1 MSLPSDYTERVY
13 AGVLGKLI
21 GVYLGR
27 PFEGWKYEMLDEQF
41 GEINYYVHEHLD
53 VPLIVTDDDISGT
66 FTFLRALPDYGNNRE
81 ITAAQIG
88 QSWLNYIIEER
99 TILWWGGMG
108 NSTEHTAYL
117 RLKEGTSAPESGSM
131 DLNGQVVAE
140 QIGSQIFIDGWAMV
154 APGDPELAADLARR
168 AASVSHDGVAI
179 HGAQVLAAME
189 AQAFVETDIQKLID
203 TGLSV
208 IPADSLIYT
217 MINQI
222 REWHARN
229 GHDWRA
235 TREQIAANY
244 GYDKFGGNC
253 HMVPNHALIIHALLH
268 GGDSFQK
275 SLMIVNTSGWD
286 TDCNSGNVGCLLGIK
301 NGLTGLE
308 DGPDFRG
315 PLSDRL
321 YLPTAD
327 GGRAVT
333 DAVTESLHVANVGR
347 ALNQLPPHTLKNGA
361 RYHFELPGSVQGFM
375 ADDSVDSRDTLTLEN
390 VEGHS
395 QTGSRSLALHFNG
408 VATGRPARAAT
419 HTFIPSKETAQYFE
433 QRGYALLAS
442 PSIYPGQTVSAALEA
457 GAGNERAVNVNLY
470 LRRYNSQDDQLT
482 LEAGPCHSLEPGER
496 HTFNWT
502 MDGSGNEPIAE
513 IGVAVQSDE
522 RTQGTLYLDYL
533 TWQGEPDVSFA
544 RPDSP
549 RDRRRRGMSSPI
561 MWRHAWVNGVDS
573 YDFWWPES
581 FRLVQ
586 NRGRG
591 LLLTGTR
598 EWRDY
603 QVKSEI
609 TLHLSK
615 AAGIAARVQGMRRYY
630 ALLLCQTGDGH
641 AVARLVRALDGDT
654 ILAEADFPWE
664 FGEKHDF
671 ALQVDGDRLR
681 GWIDNLEKPLFDVND
696 NMLVSGGVA
705 LVVEEGRVMSDEVTV
720 RPV

>member
-1 MSLPSDYTERVY
+1 MTIPADYTERVY

-27 PFEGWKYEMLDEQF
+27 PFEGWPYEALNDQF

-66 FTFLRALPDYGNNRE
+66 FTFLRALPDYDNFRA
-81 ITAAQIG
+81 ISAAQIG

-117 RLKEGTSAPESGSM
+117 RLKEGVSAPESGSM
-131 DLNGQVVAE
+131 ALNGQVVSE
-140 QIGSQIFIDGWAMV
+140 QIGAQIFIDGWAMV

-208 IPADSLIYT
+208 IPTGSLIHA
-217 MINQI
+217 MIGQI
-222 REWHARN
+222 RDWHARN
-229 GHDWRA
+229 GDDWRA
-235 TREQIAANY
+235 TREEIAGNF

-268 GGDSFQK
+268 GDDNFQK

-286 TDCNSGNVGCLLGIK
+286 TDCNSGNLGCLLGIK
-301 NGLTGLE
+301 NGLAGLE

-315 PLSDRL
+315 PLADRL

-327 GGRAVT
+327 GGRAIT
-333 DAVTESLHVANVGR
+333 DAVTESLHVVNIGR
-347 ALNQLPPHTLKNGA
+347 ALHQEPQHAPKNGA

-375 ADDSVDSRDTLTLEN
+375 ADESVDSRGTLTLEN
-390 VEGHS
+390 VSGHS
-395 QTGSRSLALHFNG
+395 LTGNRSLALHFTG

-419 HTFIPSKETAQYFE
+419 HTFIPSKETADYFE
-433 QRGYALLAS
+433 KRGYGLLAS
-442 PSIYPGQTVSAALEA
+442 PSIYPGQTVSAVVEA
-457 GAGNERAVNVNLY
+457 DVGNARTVEVSLF
-470 LRRYNSQDDQLT
+470 LRRYRSQDDQLT
-482 LEAGPCHSLEPGER
+482 LKAGPCQRLGPGER
-496 HTFNWT
+496 HTFSWKLGG
-502 MDGSGNEPIAE
+502 DGNEPIAE
-513 IGVAVQSDE
+513 IGVSVQSDE
-522 RTQGTLYLDYL
+522 RTQGTIYLDHL
-533 TWQGEPDVSFA
+533 TWEGEPDVTFT
-544 RPDSP
+544 RPDYP
-549 RDRRRRGMSSPI
+549 LDRRRWEMSLPL
-561 MWRHAWVNGVDS
+561 MWRRAWVNGVDG

-591 LLLTGTR
+591 LLMTGTR

-603 QVKSEI
+603 EVKSEI
-609 TLHLSK
+609 THHLCNS
-615 AAGIAARVQGMRRYY
+615 AGIAARVQGMRRYY
-630 ALLLCQTGDGH
+630 ALLLCRTKEGH
-641 AVARLVRALDGDT
+641 KVARLIRALDGDSV
-654 ILAEADFPWE
+654 LAEAEFPWE
-664 FGEKHDF
+664 YGETHTF
-671 ALQVDGDRLR
+671 ALKVVGNRLL
-681 GWIDNLEKPLFDVND
+681 GCIDNLDEPLFDVRDSKLAN
-696 NMLVSGGVA
+696 GGIA
-705 LVVEEGRVMSDEVTV
+705 LVVEEGRVMSDEVKV
-720 RPV
+720 RPI

>member
-1 MSLPSDYTERVY
+1 MSIPSDYSERVY

-27 PFEGWKYEMLDEQF
+27 PFEGWTYEMLNDQF

-66 FTFLRALPDYGNNRE
+66 FTFLRALPDYGNSRAV
-81 ITAAQIG
+81 TAAQIG

-117 RLKEGTSAPESGSM
+117 RLKEGIPAPDSGSM
-131 DLNGQVVAE
+131 ALNGQVVAE
-140 QIGSQIFIDGWAMV
+140 QIGAQIFIDGWAMV

-189 AQAFVETDIQKLID
+189 AQAFVEPDIQALID

-208 IPADSLIYT
+208 IPEDSLIRA
-217 MINQI
+217 MISQI
-222 REWHARN
+222 REWHARH
-229 GHDWRA
+229 GDDWRA
-235 TREQIAANY
+235 TREEIAANF

-268 GGDSFQK
+268 GEDSFQK

-301 NGLTGLE
+301 NGLAGLE

-333 DAVTESLHVANVGR
+333 DAVTESLHVANIGR
-347 ALNQLPPHTLKNGA
+347 AMSQAPIDAPKDGA

-375 ADDSVDSRDTLTLEN
+375 ADESVDSRGTLTLEN
-390 VEGHS
+390 VPGHS
-395 QTGSRSLALHFNG
+395 RSGGRSLALKFNG
-408 VATGRPARAAT
+408 VAAGRPARTAT
-419 HTFIPSKETAQYFE
+419 HTFIPSKETAVYFE
-433 QRGYALLAS
+433 QRGYGLLAS
-442 PSIYPGQTVSAALEA
+442 PSIYPGQTVSAAVEA
-457 GAGNERAVNVNLY
+457 DPGNERAVDANLY
-470 LRRYNSQDDQLT
+470 LRRYRSQDDQLT
-482 LEAGPCHSLEPGER
+482 LEAGPSQRLEPGAN

-502 MDGSGNEPIAE
+502 VDGEGNEPIAE

-522 RTQGTLYLDYL
+522 RTQGTIYLDYL
-533 TWQGEPDVSFA
+533 TWKGEPDVTFT
-544 RPDSP
+544 RPDAP
-549 RDRRRRGMSSPI
+549 LDRRRLGMSIPQ
-561 MWRHAWVNGVDS
+561 MWRRAWVNGVDS

-591 LLLTGTR
+591 LLSTGTR
-598 EWRDY
+598 EWRAY
-603 QVKSEI
+603 EVKSEI
-609 TLHLSK
+609 TLHLCN

-630 ALLLCQTGDGH
+630 ALLLSCSEEGRG
-641 AVARLVRALDGDT
+641 VARIVRALDGDT
-654 ILAEADFPWE
+654 VLAEADFPWSY
-664 FGEKHDF
+664 GEKHTF
-671 ALQVDGDRLR
+671 ALRVEGDRLR
-681 GWIDNLEKPLFDVND
+681 GCIDDLEEPLFDVTD
-696 NMLVSGGVA
+696 SMLDSGGIA
-705 LVVEEGRVMSDEVTV
+705 LVVEEGRVMSDDVTV
-720 RPV
+720 CPT

>member
-1 MSLPSDYTERVY
+1 MSIPSDYSERVY

-27 PFEGWKYEMLDEQF
+27 PFEGWSYEMLSDQF
-41 GEINYYVHEHLD
+41 GEINYYVHERLD

-66 FTFLRALPDYGNNRE
+66 FTFLRALPDYGNSRA

-117 RLKEGTSAPESGSM
+117 RLKEGIPAPESGSM
-131 DLNGQVVAE
+131 ALNGQVVAE
-140 QIGSQIFIDGWAMV
+140 QIGAQIFIDGWAMV
-154 APGDPELAADLARR
+154 TPGDPELAADLARR

-189 AQAFVETDIQKLID
+189 AQAFVESDIQALID

-208 IPADSLIYT
+208 IPADSLIRA
-217 MINQI
+217 MISQI
-222 REWHARN
+222 REWHARH
-229 GHDWRA
+229 GDDWRA
-235 TREQIAANY
+235 TREEIAANF

-268 GGDSFQK
+268 GDDNFQK

-301 NGLTGLE
+301 NGLAGLE

-333 DAVTESLHVANVGR
+333 DAVTESLNVTNIGR
-347 ALNQLPPHTLKNGA
+347 AMSGAPVHAPKDGA

-375 ADDSVDSRDTLTLEN
+375 ADESVDSRGTLTLKN
-390 VEGHS
+390 VAGHS
-395 QTGSRSLALHFNG
+395 RSGGRSLALQFSG
-408 VATGRPARAAT
+408 VATGRSARAAT
-419 HTFIPSKETAQYFE
+419 HTFIPSKETAVYFE
-433 QRGYALLAS
+433 QRGYGLLAS
-442 PSIYPGQTVSAALEA
+442 PSIYPGQTVSAAIEA
-457 GAGNERAVNVNLY
+457 DAGNERAVEVSLF
-470 LRRYNSQDDQLT
+470 LRRYRSQDDRLT
-482 LEAGPCHSLEPGER
+482 LEAGPSQSLEPGA
-496 HTFNWT
+496 HHIFSWT
-502 MDGSGNEPIAE
+502 VDGEGNEPIAE

-522 RTQGTLYLDYL
+522 RTQGTIYLDYL
-533 TWQGEPDVSFA
+533 TWQGEPDVTFA
-544 RPDSP
+544 RPDAP
-549 RDRRRRGMSSPI
+549 LDRKRLGESIPQ
-561 MWRHAWVNGVDS
+561 MWRRAWVNGVDS

-591 LLLTGTR
+591 LLSTGTR
-598 EWRDY
+598 EWRAY
-603 QVKSEI
+603 EVTSEI
-609 TLHLSK
+609 TLHLCK

-630 ALLLCQTGDGH
+630 ALLLGRAADGRGI
-641 AVARLVRALDGDT
+641 ARLVRALDGD
-654 ILAEADFPWE
+654 IVLAEADFPWE
-664 FGEKHDF
+664 YGEKHTF
-671 ALQVDGDRLR
+671 SLRVTGDRLQ
-681 GWIDNLEKPLFDVND
+681 GSIDNLDEALFDVTD
-696 NMLVSGGVA
+696 SELGGGGIA
-705 LVVEEGRVMSDEVTV
+705 LVVEEGRVMSDAVEVC
-720 RPV
+720 P